1 MLSFFGSFINSSTD
15 STVYSRSKL
24 IDFQSFYIFLRLKLF
39 LRCTFKEKQIFFFL
53 SQESSSEDKEAT
65 QTKFQGKNIVTQIYC
80 SCERKKKKNADKPC
94 NKKEERNREKREGRR
109 KGGREGGSYI
119 I

>member
-1 MLSFFGSFINSSTD
+1 M
-15 STVYSRSKL
+15 
-24 IDFQSFYIFLRLKLF
+24 YIQRK
-39 LRCTFKEKQIFFFL
+39 KIFFL
-53 SQESSSEDKEAT
+53 SQKSSSEDKEAT

-94 NKKEERNREKREGRR
+94 KKKEERNREKREGRS